1 MNLSEK
7 IELKKYTSQIAEV
20 AKQLVIKGWAE
31 RNAGNISV
39 NITKLID
46 EKSKAS
52 LITKQLE
59 IVCPDLLGNTIL
71 ISASGARM
79 REIAINPLNYL
90 CVIYINSE
98 NSYQILYNGR
108 QNELIPSSELDTHL
122 LIHNHIIK
130 NKIDKK
136 VLLHCHATEL
146 IALTHNSKIK
156 SSESLSDL
164 LFSMHPE
171 LIMFA
176 PEGIAFVPYM
186 MPGTKQIAEIT
197 LDKLADK
204 RILVW
209 EKHGCIALGDDL
221 WDAYEMIE
229 SAAKAA
235 NIFFIASSSGYK
247 PEGLKKHELD
257 ELKEKF
263 SSIQ

>member
-31 RNAGNISV
+31 RNAGNISI
-39 NITKLID
+39 NITSLID
-46 EKSKAS
+46 EKHKNSIS
-52 LITKQLE
+52 NHNLDIECPELI
-59 IVCPDLLGNTIL
+59 GNTIL

-90 CVIYINSE
+90 CVVYIDSAS
-98 NSYQILYNGR
+98 SYQILFNGR
-108 QNELIPSSELDTHL
+108 HNELIPSSEIDTHL
-122 LIHNHIIK
+122 LIHNYIIK
-130 NKIDKK
+130 NNIDKK

-146 IALTHNSKIK
+146 IAVTHNSKIN

-186 MPGTKQIAEIT
+186 MPGTKQIAEKT
-197 LDKLADK
+197 TELLTNK

-209 EKHGCIALGDDL
+209 EKHGCISLGDDL

-235 NIFFIASSSGYK
+235 NIFFMASSSGYK
-247 PEGLKKHELD
+247 PEGLKKTELE
-257 ELKEKF
+257 ELKAKF
-263 SSIQ
+263 GSIQ